1 MNTYAV
7 PRWFKY
13 LCVISVVAGIVL
25 LLASL
30 AFLANGPESAFF
42 WLLVVGILLILC
54 CCVADCALVH
64 EKNGPYAPGS
74 NWTWRMVTRCCSCA
88 WCGWMI
94 QKGNEQAREGAT
106 LGGTDAQGEAAV
118 PFAQVVDV
126 SKLRI

>member
-1 MNTYAV
+1 MNTYTV
-7 PRWFKY
+7 PSWFKY

-42 WLLVVGILLILC
+42 WFLIVGILLILC
-54 CCVADCALVH
+54 CCVVDCALVR

-74 NWTWRMVTRCCSCA
+74 NWTSRMVTRCCG
-88 WCGWMI
+88 WCGWCGSMI
-94 QKGNEQAREGAT
+94 EKGNQQARAGSRVENM
-106 LGGTDAQGEAAV
+106 DAREAA